1 MAKTK
6 IARIIA
12 KAKNMMERSTDPIH
26 DVRHAERVVQ
36 NVKRLSEDLKLNQEQ
51 RHALILAAWWH
62 DVSRTFTKKPSLVWM
77 PLLDDL
83 LSAFTLWIETIRHGM
98 FGSVVGMATRLIF
111 CKSLGT
117 GAILTHV
124 LLQKKNRILLDVLK
138 DADTLDMLHI
148 ERVEQVCSLV
158 DRSSLYHLGYRV
170 HCWWFLTSHQLE
182 MRTTAAKKYFIVM
195 MREFL
200 TWLKKHHVYTWHVQ
214 HYGYMWVQE
223 KMQAL
228 EKRLYLLEKEFVTT

>member
-1 MAKTK
+1 
-6 IARIIA
+6 
-12 KAKNMMERSTDPIH
+12 
-26 DVRHAERVVQ
+26 
-36 NVKRLSEDLKLNQEQ
+36 
-51 RHALILAAWWH
+51 
-62 DVSRTFTKKPSLVWM
+62 
-77 PLLDDL
+77 
-83 LSAFTLWIETIRHGM
+83 
-98 FGSVVGMATRLIF
+98 
-111 CKSLGT
+111 
-117 GAILTHV
+117 
-124 LLQKKNRILLDVLK
+124 
-138 DADTLDMLHI
+138 
-148 ERVEQVCSLV
+148 
-158 DRSSLYHLGYRV
+158 LGYRV